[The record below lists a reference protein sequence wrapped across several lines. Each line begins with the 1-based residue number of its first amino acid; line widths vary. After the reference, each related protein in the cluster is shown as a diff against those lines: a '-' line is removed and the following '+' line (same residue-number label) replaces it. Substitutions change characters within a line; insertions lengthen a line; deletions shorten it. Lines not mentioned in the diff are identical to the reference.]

1 MEGKAGGHVGGLFG
15 EMQSGEGS
23 GGVSGNVGI
32 VGEMHGHAAGY
43 SCVVGRGLEKGGEL
57 VVGLNWLGKKVKA
70 G

>member
-1 MEGKAGGHVGGLFG
+1 
-15 EMQSGEGS
+15 MQSGEGS